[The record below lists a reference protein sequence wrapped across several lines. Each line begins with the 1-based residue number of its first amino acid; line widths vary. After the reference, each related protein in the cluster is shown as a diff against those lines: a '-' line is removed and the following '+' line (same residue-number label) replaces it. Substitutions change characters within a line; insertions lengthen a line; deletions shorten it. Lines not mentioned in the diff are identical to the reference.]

1 MTAARLVRVLG
12 LSLVIGLP
20 LSQVL
25 IYAVAFEPA
34 DLESYLWAGE
44 AWRTT
49 GNPYA
54 QAPMIIDGNP
64 IYRYAPWFAV
74 PWIWLST
81 LPTDLVEVGW
91 AAVMTVSAVLA
102 VIPLFQAHGARALP
116 VGAFLLG
123 WLVAAGLNGNVQPA
137 VVALLAWGVP
147 RSWGPGAI
155 AVTASLKAVPI
166 LFALVYVGRGEWGR
180 AVWTAA
186 LTVPLVAPML
196 LFDIPAV
203 NTSAGQSYSL
213 YATSPILWG
222 AVAAGCAII
231 SLVLARTRY
240 AWLAAG
246 TTVLMALPRAFVY
259 DLTFMLPGLSERA
272 TASSRKPAGASVSP

>member
-1 MTAARLVRVLG
+1 MTAARLVRTLG
-12 LSLVIGLP
+12 LALVIGLP

-25 IYAVAFEPA
+25 LYAVAFEPA
-34 DLESYLWAGE
+34 DLQSYLWAGE

-49 GNPYA
+49 GNPYT
-54 QAPMIIDGNP
+54 QAPTIVDGNP
-64 IYRYAPWFAV
+64 IYRYAPWFAA

-102 VIPLFQAHGARALP
+102 VVPLFQAHGARALP
-116 VGAFLLG
+116 VGGFFLG

-137 VVALLAWGVP
+137 LVALLAWGAP
-147 RSWGPGAI
+147 RNWGPAAI
-155 AVTASLKAVPI
+155 AVAASLKGVPI
-166 LFALVYVGRGEWGR
+166 LFALVYVGRREWGK
-180 AVWTAA
+180 AGWTAV

-203 NTSAGQSYSL
+203 STSAGQSYSL

-222 AVAAGCAII
+222 AVAAGCAMIT
-231 SLVLARTRY
+231 LVLARTRY

-259 DLTFMLPGLSERA
+259 DLTFMLPGLSERV
-272 TASSRKPAGASVSP
+272 TGMPREPAGGSVNP